1 MYIYLMQWLWLKGGM
16 AFMILEEMEE
26 YVNLSGSIT
35 YYWKILMIL
44 LFMLFALICDITF
57 WIFYRFGNRF
67 Q

>member
-44 LFMLFALICDITF
+44 LFMLFALIWAITF